1 MVFGRWPV
9 LSRRLRDVTLAHSW
23 ARSEMSSDSGR
34 SSRTARGKL
43 EHASPDKHF
52 SVPPFGYLLFA
63 PPAHS
68 LLNEFI
74 RMTTS
79 ETVIR
84 EDKVALLCGISAQNY
99 EMTEFLFL
107 ELLHTVY
114 VYIAL
119 LKMMNCPQGLG
130 LLLDVL

>member
-52 SVPPFGYLLFA
+52 LVPPCGYLLFA

-68 LLNEFI
+68 LLDEFS

-84 EDKVALLCGISAQNY
+84 ADKVALVCGISAKNY
-99 EMTEFLFL
+99 EMTEDLFL
-107 ELLHTVY
+107 EIL
-114 VYIAL
+114 AL
-119 LKMMNCPQGLG
+119 LC
-130 LLLDVL
+130 VFT